1 MKIRSIIPLIVMP
14 LATVCG
20 CVLRLWSLSVSNGH
34 GLPAQH
40 ISNTVFAWTSVAIV
54 ALLLILSITSPGRS
68 GKHQVLGCGSGGF
81 LLNILAA
88 AMLLVGSGLEYAEA
102 LKSGPTVSSPIMC
115 LLGLVGA
122 ICCMAAAYARKK
134 GTPSHPAVE
143 LMPVVYLV
151 VKLVLNFK
159 KWSIDPIILDYCVIL
174 FALIFSL
181 LAFHGG
187 AGFVFDRGK
196 PRATLFYAMCAMYFC
211 AAAIMDGIA
220 DVSPATIITYLGL
233 LLWQLPVII
242 CLLSPA
248 GSDPK
253 PETAPDYPQ
262 A

>member
-1 MKIRSIIPLIVMP
+1 MKIRSIIPLIVIP
-14 LATVCG
+14 LTTVCG
-20 CVLRLWSLSVSNGH
+20 CVLRLWSLSASDGH
-34 GLPAQH
+34 GLPIQH
-40 ISNTVFAWTSVAIV
+40 ISNTVFAWVSVAIV
-54 ALLLILSITSPGRS
+54 ALLLILAITSPGRS
-68 GKHQVLGCGSGGF
+68 GKHHVLSCGSGGF
-81 LLNILAA
+81 LLSILAA
-88 AMLLVGSGLEYAEA
+88 VMLLAGSGLEYMEA
-102 LKSGPTVSSPIMC
+102 LRSGPTISSPIMC
-115 LLGLVGA
+115 LLGLAGA

-134 GTPSHPAVE
+134 GTPAHPAVE

-181 LAFHGG
+181 LAFHRG

-196 PRATLFYAMCAMYFC
+196 PRSTLFFAMCAMYFC

-220 DVSPATIITYLGL
+220 DISPATIITYLGL

-248 GSDPK
+248 GPDPT
-253 PETAPDYPQ
+253 PESCSE
-262 A
+262 